1 MKFRSALVLMACGIV
16 AACGGDD
23 DPTEPTGVS
32 GSMAFSYQG
41 AGSANATAFNA
52 SGAIPLS
59 VGGETNSNNLGTNP
73 WAAGAFSTT
82 QNYAVIGGVI
92 PKTSNSWDIA
102 QVVINR
108 STVGTNQITVD
119 CGDVEDTS
127 CTGVILMTGFNPNG
141 DTLASLCYLTTGSVT
156 ISAISTANITGTFSG
171 TGTCYNGLTAAESPF
186 TVTNGTFNVGV
197 TSQLLL

>member
-1 MKFRSALVLMACGIV
+1 MACGIV
-16 AACGGDD
+16 AACGGD

-41 AGSANATAFNA
+41 AGSTNATTFNA

-59 VGGETNSNNLGTNP
+59 VGGETNSNNLGTSA

-82 QNYAVIGGVI
+82 QNYAVVGGVI
-92 PKTSNSWDIA
+92 PKTSNTWDVA
-102 QVVINR
+102 QVIVNR
-108 STVGTNQITVD
+108 STVGTNQISVD
-119 CGDVEDTS
+119 CSDPEVTT
-127 CTGVILMTGFNPNG
+127 CTGVFLMTGLNPNG
-141 DTLASLCYLTTGSVT
+141 DSLASICYLTTGSVT